1 MPWQHLDLMSQ
12 RREFALRA
20 LQTDN
25 FRALCREHGISPR
38 VGYKW
43 KSRLLE
49 EGMGRMEEHS
59 RRPKSTPNALS
70 EEEVCRIVAL
80 RMRHKHWG
88 ARKLQEIYQRKHGG
102 STK

>member
-1 MPWQHLDLMSQ
+1 MSQ
-12 RREFALRA
+12 RTEFALRA

-25 FRALCREHGISPR
+25 FRALCREYGISPR

-43 KSRLLE
+43 KNRLLE

-59 RRPKSTPNALS
+59 RRPKSTPHALS

-80 RMRHKHWG
+80 RVR
-88 ARKLQEIYQRKHGG
+88 
-102 STK
+102 